1 MKIYSSKLLSWNSY
15 LRIRGDIIRSSYLDI
30 SGFHS
35 YIVEKRV
42 DASTVQLISRSK
54 YELLKENIN
63 YYCYKNGSRHLMEE
77 NSKEVNNINQI
88 LFTPFPTNIYL
99 PKNYNVGDVLIIEKE
114 KEKEES
120 RDAYFIPY
128 IIH

>member
-54 YELLKENIN
+54 LEFLKDNRN
-63 YYCYKNGSRHLMEE
+63 YYCYKNGNRNLIEE
-77 NSKEVNNINQI
+77 NHKEINNINEI
-88 LFTPFPTNIYL
+88 LFTSTPTNIYL
-99 PKNYNVGDVLIIEKE
+99 PKNYNIGDVLIIEKE
-114 KEKEES
+114 KEKLQDS
-120 RDAYFIPY
+120 YFIPY